1 MIKKSK
7 IKGVVFSFLALH
19 EGSVIPSVRIA
30 RRVAER
36 LKLPLQDQRNFD
48 PSVVNKDGVL
58 VLVNG
63 AYAFCKVL
71 QELGDVIKR
80 ARRIVWIQQDYSIVP
95 PIPDG
100 DAQSPFRRA
109 FVERRNAG
117 SPDMDFWTTCK
128 NFSDK
133 TPASHY
139 VNWNAMAWDPLPE
152 ATRHNYRKKAGED
165 LFYYGSYRVG
175 RERYFDRYFRME
187 GVPVTISSPG
197 LGDQPNKKF
206 AQRYPGSRHLPKI
219 EGVLSQELA
228 KHGMGLYVE
237 DQRSHREFHSP
248 ANRFYEM
255 LGAGLP
261 IVFQP
266 EAVNMMGRAGL
277 DVEPWCAMTGQR
289 VREMMKRRE
298 EIGQEQRKA
307 LTRDFRS
314 DLETEIDEA
323 VNKMEDVL

>member
-1 MIKKSK
+1 MMGKK

-36 LKLPLQDQRNFD
+36 LRLPLQDQRNFD
-48 PSVVNKDGVL
+48 PDVVDEDGVL
-58 VLVNG
+58 FLVNG

-109 FVERRNAG
+109 FVERRRAG

-128 NFSDK
+128 SFADK
-133 TPASHY
+133 TSASHY
-139 VNWNAMAWDPLPE
+139 VNWNAMAWDPLSE
-152 ATRHNYRKKAGED
+152 AQRKKHRFSGKD
-165 LFYYGSYRVG
+165 LFYYGSFRALG
-175 RERYFDRYFRME
+175 RLRYFDRYFRME

-197 LGDQPNKKF
+197 LGDGPNKKF
-206 AQRYPGSRHLPKI
+206 VQAYDVMHMPKI
-219 EGVLSQELA
+219 EGPLGPELA
-228 KHGMGLYVE
+228 RHGMGLYIE

-261 IVFQP
+261 IIFQP
-266 EAVNMMGRAGL
+266 ECVSMLARAGF
-277 DVEPWCAMTGQR
+277 DVEPWCAMTGQK

-298 EIGQEQRKA
+298 EIGAEQWK
-307 LTRDFRS
+307 LLVKGKDFLG
-314 DLETEIDEA
+314 DLESQINEA
-323 VNKMEDVL
+323 IKKLENAK